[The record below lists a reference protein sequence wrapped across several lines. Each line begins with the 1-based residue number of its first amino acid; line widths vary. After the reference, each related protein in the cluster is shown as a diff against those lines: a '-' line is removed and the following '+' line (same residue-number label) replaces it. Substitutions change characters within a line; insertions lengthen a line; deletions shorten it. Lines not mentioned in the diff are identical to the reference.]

1 MAYKITIGLML
12 GLVLLIV
19 GSLLVYLVRMMRR
32 EERDL
37 RDLEERRRREAAAQV
52 K

>member
-1 MAYKITIGLML
+1 LAYKITIGLML